1 PGNPDLPGG
10 SPVIQSET
18 QLMNGLAQR
27 QQARC
32 GEFTLSWREA
42 GHGRPVVLLHG
53 ISSGLAVPSITHIN
67 ASSSPWLNNP
77 R

>member
-1 PGNPDLPGG
+1 
-10 SPVIQSET
+10 
-18 QLMNGLAQR
+18 MNGLAQR

-53 ISSGLAVPSITHIN
+53 ISSGSASWIKQFNDSGLADGH
-67 ASSSPWLNNP
+67 